1 LGGRVLLDSEL
12 RHDIAGSASEK
23 PESGLYPRDRPALMI
38 GVAGAGKV
46 GAQAALEMAMMGL
59 DDISLVDIVP
69 GLAEGEALDI
79 SHRLSDAGV
88 DVDVS
93 GSTDFAALK
102 GCGLVVVAAGLGR
115 KPGMTR
121 MDLLSKNAGIIAS
134 VTKEVAKHAPDSV
147 ILMVTNP
154 MDAMTFVALKA
165 SGFPKQR
172 VVGQGGV
179 LDNSRF
185 KYVLAKKL
193 GVSRGSITSMVMGE
207 HGENMIPV
215 SSHTYVSGV
224 PLSTLLTD
232 EEVQQAIEDTR
243 KVAAEVIAKKGA
255 TIFAPGRSVAR
266 MANAISND
274 TKEVLAASA
283 FLEGE
288 YGLNGLCIGV
298 PVKLGAGGVEKI
310 YEVKL
315 SDRERDWFNRGADAL
330 REAIVTLPSMA

>member
-1 LGGRVLLDSEL
+1 
-12 RHDIAGSASEK
+12 
-23 PESGLYPRDRPALMI
+23 MI
-38 GVAGAGKV
+38 GIAGAGKV
-46 GAQAALEMAMMGL
+46 GAQAALEIASMGL
-59 DDISLVDIVP
+59 DDVSLVDIVP

-88 DVDVS
+88 DVEVT
-93 GSTDFAALK
+93 GSADFASLK
-102 GCGLVVVAAGLGR
+102 GADLVVISAGLGR

-121 MDLLSKNAGIIAS
+121 MDLLSKNSGIISS
-134 VTKEVAKHAPDSV
+134 VTKEVAKYAPDSV

-165 SGFPKQR
+165 SGFPKGR

-193 GVSRGSITSMVMGE
+193 GVSRGSITSLVMGE

-215 SSHTYVSGV
+215 ASHTYVSGV
-224 PLSTLLTD
+224 PLSSLLND
-232 EEVQQAIEDTR
+232 EEVLQAIDDTR

-266 MANAISND
+266 MANAIAND

-283 FLEGE
+283 YLEGE
-288 YGLNGLCIGV
+288 YGLSGLCIGV
-298 PVKLGAGGVEKI
+298 PVKLGRGGIEQV
-310 YEVKL
+310 YELKL
-315 SDRERDWFNRGADAL
+315 SDRERDWFNKGADAL
-330 REAIVTLPSMA
+330 REAISSLTV

>member
-1 LGGRVLLDSEL
+1 
-12 RHDIAGSASEK
+12 
-23 PESGLYPRDRPALMI
+23 MI
-38 GVAGAGKV
+38 GIAGAGRV
-46 GAQAALEMAMMGL
+46 GAAAAFEMASMGL
-59 DDISLVDIVP
+59 DDLSMVDIIP

-79 SHRLSDAGV
+79 SHRLADAGV
-88 DVDVS
+88 DIDVR
-93 GSTDFAALK
+93 GSTDFSALTGSK
-102 GCGLVVVAAGLGR
+102 LVVIAAGLAR

-121 MDLLSKNAGIIAS
+121 MDLLSKNAGIIAD
-134 VTKEVAKHAPDSV
+134 VTKNVAKHAPGCV

-154 MDAMTFVALKA
+154 MDAMTYVALKT
-165 SGFPKQR
+165 SGFPRAR

-185 KYVLAKKL
+185 KYVLSKKL

-215 SSHTYVSGV
+215 ASHTYIGGV
-224 PLSTLLTD
+224 PLTSLLSD
-232 EEVQQAIEDTR
+232 EEIQQAIDDTR

-266 MANAISND
+266 MANAIVND

-283 FLEGE
+283 YLEGE
-288 YGLNGLCIGV
+288 YGLSGLCIGV
-298 PVKLGAGGVEKI
+298 PVKLGKGGVERI

-315 SDRERDWFNRGADAL
+315 SDKERDWFNKGADTL
-330 REAIVTLPSMA
+330 REALATLTV

>member
-1 LGGRVLLDSEL
+1 L
-12 RHDIAGSASEK
+12 
-23 PESGLYPRDRPALMI
+23 I
-38 GVAGAGKV
+38 GIAGAGRV
-46 GAQAALEMAMMGL
+46 GAAAAFEIASMGL
-59 DDISLVDIVP
+59 DDLSLVDIVP

-79 SHRLSDAGV
+79 SHRLADAGV
-88 DVDVS
+88 DIDVR
-93 GSTDFAALK
+93 GSTDFSALA
-102 GCGLVVVAAGLGR
+102 GSELVVIAAGLAR

-121 MDLLSKNAGIIAS
+121 MDLLSKNAGIIAD
-134 VTKEVAKHAPDSV
+134 VTKNVAKHSPGSV

-154 MDAMTFVALKA
+154 MDAMTYVALKT
-165 SGFPKQR
+165 SGFPRAR

-185 KYVLAKKL
+185 KYVLSKKL

-215 SSHTYVSGV
+215 ASHTYVSGV
-224 PLSTLLTD
+224 PLTSLLSD
-232 EEVQQAIEDTR
+232 EEIQQAIDDTR

-266 MANAISND
+266 MANAIVND

-283 FLEGE
+283 YLEGE
-288 YGLNGLCIGV
+288 YGLSGLCIGV
-298 PVKLGAGGVEKI
+298 PVKLGKGGIEKI

-315 SDRERDWFNRGADAL
+315 SDKERDWFNKGADTL
-330 REAIVTLPSMA
+330 REALATLAV